1 MGIFFFRQ
9 WQLTLPLSPFSL
21 SSLPLLSPPPLSL
34 SFFSFSAQG
43 ENQMVIGRLRA
54 QLDKAIKDEKQLLE
68 QLLQKKRKH
77 SVKESTLDSS
87 YPSSGGE
94 G

>member
-1 MGIFFFRQ
+1 
-9 WQLTLPLSPFSL
+9 
-21 SSLPLLSPPPLSL
+21 
-34 SFFSFSAQG
+34 
-43 ENQMVIGRLRA
+43 MVIGRLRA